1 MFYRVP
7 PHFSY
12 DNNFC
17 LFSCCGI
24 AVTCPGLY
32 EGYNIK
38 WSPNH
43 TTYSY
48 NDIVNF
54 QCDAGYQLSGPSSL
68 VCQADGHESIGHW
81 SKKQP
86 ACVGRNVLKVN
97 VSIYTLIIHQF
108 KYAALLYIRD
118 IGFLFPMIL
127 QDVVKR
133 SNTTE
138 SKYTHTHTHTRARAH
153 ARTHKRTHA
162 RTHKRTHAR
171 TLAHTI
177 LFGEHKTCTRL
188 QNMHMH
194 YKNVP

>member
-7 PHFSY
+7 PRFSY
-12 DNNFC
+12 ENNFC

-48 NDIVNF
+48 NDIIHF

-68 VCQADGHESIGHW
+68 VCQADDHESIGHW

-86 ACVGRNVLKVN
+86 ACAGRHLLKVN
-97 VSIYTLIIHQF
+97 VSIYTLFIHLF
-108 KYAALLYIRD
+108 KYVTLLYTRD
-118 IGFLFPMIL
+118 IGFLFQMIL
-127 QDVVKR
+127 QNVALP
-133 SNTTE
+133 SNSNE
-138 SKYTHTHTHTRARAH
+138 SKFTHTHRHARTRTRARPPARPPARTDGRTNEWRH
-153 ARTHKRTHA
+153 ARTHA
-162 RTHKRTHAR
+162 RINA
-171 TLAHTI
+171 
-177 LFGEHKTCTRL
+177 
-188 QNMHMH
+188 
-194 YKNVP
+194 Y